1 MATKSALIASINGFI
16 TAIITQAK
24 LRSGFLDVVNELY
37 PSKVLDNSTD
47 ETYTTQTNANI
58 TYSIQILKQGRNIR
72 IDGTYTYSGLVA
84 LEAGT
89 EIFEFKESQ
98 FKGDTSPYLGVN
110 IRYVPFALE
119 STKVISPSS
128 TTQFSLTISS
138 NA

>member
-58 TYSIQILKQGRNIR
+58 TYNIQIVKQGRTIR
-72 IDGTYTYSGLVA
+72 VDGTYTYSGASA

-89 EIFEFKESQ
+89 EIFEFKDNE
-98 FKGDTSPYLGVN
+98 FKGDTSGYLGINV
-110 IRYVPFALE
+110 RYVPFALE
-119 STKVISPSS
+119 STSVV
-128 TTQFSLTISS
+128 TTGTKQFSVTFSS